1 MLVTPSHQIDQSFN
15 EDIAMAKPAHDTITA
30 TELVRNL
37 SVAIDKVRMT
47 GHSLYITKGSQT
59 VAELNPPPKSGLPI
73 NKLAR
78 LLTSLPKLGDDISAM
93 DKDLENSRRQA
104 NLPENP
110 WG

>member
-1 MLVTPSHQIDQSFN
+1 
-15 EDIAMAKPAHDTITA
+15 MAKPAHDAITA

-47 GHSLYITKGSQT
+47 GNTKGSQT
-59 VAELNPPPKSGLPI
+59 VAELSPPPKPGLPI
-73 NKLAR
+73 NKLAD
-78 LLTSLPKLGDDISAM
+78 LLKSLPKLGDDASAM
-93 DKDLENSRRQA
+93 AKDLDNIRRQA

>member
-1 MLVTPSHQIDQSFN
+1 
-15 EDIAMAKPAHDTITA
+15 MAKPAHDAITA

-37 SVAIDKVRMT
+37 AVAIDKVRIT

-59 VAELNPPPKSGLPI
+59 VAELSPPPKPGLPI
-73 NKLAR
+73 NKLAG
-78 LLTSLPKLGDDISAM
+78 LLKSLPRLGDDISAM
-93 DKDLENSRRQA
+93 DKDLETIRRQA